1 MGQLFGEAGSD
12 TEAGIE
18 IGHVFFQS
26 ERCQVILRNLR
37 ARNCVTV
44 SLRPPGGSAI
54 VFSNQIGSSRLAR
67 ELAYVVKEILGNG
80 ARELEITLKEAK

>member
-12 TEAGIE
+12 TETGIE

-26 ERCQVILRNLR
+26 ERCQVTLRNLR

-44 SLRPPGGSAI
+44 ALRPPTGSAI
-54 VFSNQIGSSRLAR
+54 VFSNQIAAGRLAK
-67 ELAYVVKEILGNG
+67 ELAYVVKEILGNE
-80 ARELEITLKEAK
+80 ARELVISLTESR